1 MNQLYNVHVDDK
13 VFRLTHNTINTYPT
27 ALLAR
32 IVNGELDENDN
43 VVMVG
48 NNIYIDRDPKSF
60 AYVIDKLRNYD
71 FDLDS
76 ITDEMFKRKVIDDLD
91 YFDLYCVFDKKKND
105 TDEYDE
111 NVLENLQDVSN
122 DPLIMQAIR
131 DQNFVDSSSSESL
144 EFNDDDV
151 DEDDHDDGYE
161 MI

>member
-13 VFRLTHNTINTYPT
+13 VFRLTHSTINTYPN

-32 IVNGELDENDN
+32 IVDGDLDENDI
-43 VVMVG
+43 VIMVG

-76 ITDEMFKRKVIDDLD
+76 ITDDMFKRKVIDDLD
-91 YFDLYCVFDKKKND
+91 YFDLYCVFDKTKND
-105 TDEYDE
+105 NDEYDE

-144 EFNDDDV
+144 EFNDDDI

>member
-13 VFRLTHNTINTYPT
+13 VFRLTHNTINTYPN

-32 IVNGELDENDN
+32 IVNGDLDENDI
-43 VVMVG
+43 VIMVG

-71 FDLDS
+71 FALDS
-76 ITDEMFKRKVIDDLD
+76 ITDEMFRRKVIDDLD
-91 YFDLYCVFDKKKND
+91 YFDLYCVFDKKENNN
-105 TDEYDE
+105 DEYDE

-144 EFNDDDV
+144 EFNDEDI